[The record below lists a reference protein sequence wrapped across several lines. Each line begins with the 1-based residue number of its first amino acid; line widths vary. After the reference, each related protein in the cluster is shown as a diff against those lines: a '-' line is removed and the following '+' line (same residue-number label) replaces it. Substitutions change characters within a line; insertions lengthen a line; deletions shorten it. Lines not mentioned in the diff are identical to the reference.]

1 MHRTTEI
8 AAGLCHMGTTGV
20 RRPECRSINPAGI
33 QICHARENRRGISGG
48 TWTMERDVEGREGE
62 GNEPMHSTRNGG
74 RERDEERGLDAVGGP
89 RRRRV
94 NTEAP
99 RRFTTPRY
107 HGRCLTYPRLSGTQA
122 IFTGRVTTTR
132 ATSPRDACRDAL
144 RGAIAGR
151 NVVQNCKHVFKCRTM

>member
-48 TWTMERDVEGREGE
+48 TWTMEHGRRKQGGRGYERD
-62 GNEPMHSTRNGG
+62 EPMHSTRNGG
-74 RERDEERGLDAVGGP
+74 RERDEEQGLDAVGGP

-107 HGRCLTYPRLSGTQA
+107 HGRCLTYP
-122 IFTGRVTTTR
+122 
-132 ATSPRDACRDAL
+132 
-144 RGAIAGR
+144 
-151 NVVQNCKHVFKCRTM
+151 

>member
-1 MHRTTEI
+1 VHRTTEI

-33 QICHARENRRGISGG
+33 QICHARENRCGISGG
-48 TWTMERDVEGREGE
+48 TWTMEHGRRRQGGRGYERD
-62 GNEPMHSTRNGG
+62 EPMHSARNGG
-74 RERDEERGLDAVGGP
+74 RERDEEQGLDAVGGP

-107 HGRCLTYPRLSGTQA
+107 HGRCLTYP
-122 IFTGRVTTTR
+122 
-132 ATSPRDACRDAL
+132 
-144 RGAIAGR
+144 
-151 NVVQNCKHVFKCRTM
+151 